1 MADRRYRQRG
11 YQDEPGGEERKG
23 PAKPAPPKERREGPR
38 GRGLGAPT
46 RSVFRC
52 AVCGARQEAAAP
64 TAFAA
69 VCRQCGAALHTC
81 THCGHFDPGAPNECS
96 KPVPARIA
104 AKAKANSCA
113 LFGAKV
119 AVEFA
124 QEAGRP
130 ADAKS
135 AFDALFK
142 L

>member
-1 MADRRYRQRG
+1 MSDRRYRQRG
-11 YQDEPGGEERKG
+11 YQDEGGREERKG
-23 PAKPAPPKERREGPR
+23 PKPPPKERKEGPR

-46 RSVFRC
+46 ATVFRC
-52 AVCGARQEAAAP
+52 AVCGAKQEAPGVA
-64 TAFAA
+64 AFAA
-69 VCRQCGAALHTC
+69 ACAHCGAALHSC
-81 THCGHFDPGAPNECS
+81 THCAHFDTSAPNECA

-104 AKAKANSCA
+104 AKSKGNSCG
-113 LFGAKV
+113 LFEPKR

-130 ADAKS
+130 ADARS